1 MKFKVALTSKVIENR
16 PFHLILFA
24 LATALFAEFFFQHF
38 NAASTF
44 TESIGRVLLIFL
56 TTFFIQTFAALA
68 FQHYKP
74 KFKDLFLVH
83 AILIFSTLVLFVGRV
98 FTLAISGY
106 LVDKFSFFHGLNT
119 ESLYFVIPFAI
130 GGMIIQSVKGGN
142 YCLIFALCFAMIV
155 GFYLPSGPL
164 LLPYFLVTT
173 LVASYSIMN
182 LRSRSDYLRAG
193 VRIGMIAVIFS
204 LAGFVI
210 DNKQDSFNL
219 LIAMLSSIIGGFLT
233 VFFAAGITPLLEY
246 LGGYVTNLRLMEM
259 SMLDNP
265 LLKNLS
271 IQAPGTWNHS
281 MVVGMMVEA
290 AADAA
295 DANPVLARVGAYF
308 HDIGKVNK
316 PLYFVENQF
325 GGENKHDKLSPSMS
339 ALIIKS
345 HVKDGVELAREQ
357 NVPQAIIDLIEQHH
371 GTSMIDYF
379 YERAVADAQESD
391 NPAEVD
397 ESVFTYPGPKPQS
410 TEAGILMLADV
421 IEASSRSLPDFTP
434 DRIQMHVQ
442 KTINRVFAS
451 GQLDECDLN
460 LQNLHAIA
468 KSFIRVLN
476 SIYHQRIAYEEE
488 EGKKKISKGLHP
500 EHRQKVEGAGKSAE
514 KDSAGTDTESQ
525 GIDKENIKRLGMEYD
540 S

>member
-1 MKFKVALTSKVIENR
+1 MKLKFRFRTEIIENR
-16 PFHLILFA
+16 PFHLVLFS
-24 LATALFAEFFFQHF
+24 LATSVFTEFFFQHF
-38 NAASTF
+38 NSASTF
-44 TESIGRVLLIFL
+44 SETVGRVLLIFL
-56 TTFFIQTFAALA
+56 SIYFIQSFAALT

-74 KFKDLFLVH
+74 KFRDLFLLH
-83 AILIFSTLVLFVGRV
+83 GTLIFSALTLFIGRV
-98 FTLAISGY
+98 FTLALGGY
-106 LVDKFSFFHGLNT
+106 LQDKFTFFHNLNT
-119 ESLYFVIPFAI
+119 ESLYFLIPFGV
-130 GGMIIQSVKGGN
+130 GGLIVQSVRGGN
-142 YCLIFALCFAMIV
+142 YCLIFSLCFALLI
-155 GFYLPSGPL
+155 GFYLPPTAL
-164 LLPYFLVTT
+164 LLPYFLITT

-193 VRIGMIAVIFS
+193 VRIGMIAVVFS

-210 DNKQDSFNL
+210 SNKQDSFNL
-219 LIAMLSSIIGGFLT
+219 MVSILCSIFGGYIT
-233 VFFAAGITPLLEY
+233 VFFAAGLTPFLEY

-345 HVKDGVELAREQ
+345 HVKDGIEMAREHK
-357 NVPQAIIDLIEQHH
+357 VPQAIIDLIEQHH

-379 YERAVADAQESD
+379 YERAVEDAKEAGD
-391 NPAEVD
+391 ETEVD
-397 ESVFTYPGPKPQS
+397 ESIFTYPGPKPQS

-460 LQNLHAIA
+460 LQSLHAIA

-488 EGKKKISKGLHP
+488 EGKKRTSKGVSP
-500 EHRQKVEGAGKSAE
+500 ESRQKVESTAKASE
-514 KDSAGTDTESQ
+514 KESAGADTENQ
-525 GIDKENIKRLGMEYD
+525 GNDKENIKRLGMEFD
-540 S
+540 T